1 MSSGVHRK
9 RLACV
14 ECTRRK
20 VKCDKILPCRNC
32 ARKGTSCTRP
42 RDRSSPVS
50 SIEQTG
56 RLEEPFTS
64 LTAGALDIIQRLESQ
79 VKQLEAALE
88 ESRGRETQQPTPT
101 VRSTS
106 TPRLPTICSPAAVET
121 SKLDPEDS
129 TGEVEDAAT
138 ILEFLAWG
146 RRKDP
151 TYHDAIIQNSKAAH
165 SPGDVTVEDE
175 VDYTRSP
182 GYMPSSVYQMLL
194 PTQPKVLQLVTYH
207 MNCLLW
213 YHGAL
218 HATTF
223 MQELN
228 EFYDEHHGQIDA
240 QGVNLQWIALLF
252 AILTGSMTCAPRSVA
267 QGWGFHSE
275 EQETLSKRWLKA
287 TTTCLQQAEYMA
299 YHSIYS
305 VQAVATLT
313 ISAHMLGYSNGL
325 SVLLA
330 SAVRIAQGLGL
341 HQLGEEDE
349 TNQITEGVVT
359 RELGRRVWC
368 QLCIQDWF
376 SIPFTESYLLHQGF
390 TTSKPLN
397 SDDDMTI
404 LPEHT
409 PTATSYSR
417 LFYDIA
423 ALMPN
428 LQDAI
433 AASNTP
439 YTKYE
444 QVLKYDRKMR
454 TLATKHLPYYLQ
466 NVPLDPS
473 WPCYVPW
480 ARRSLAISSA
490 HKVIMIHR
498 KFLSASFS
506 NPMFE
511 FTRKTCVAASRTIIK
526 EQMEAVRD
534 GGPVL
539 WIHQAFSVTAS
550 IILCLDLFHQ
560 TGPERES
567 SEHRRLIDGGIEIL
581 SQCQSDMIAKR
592 GVSLLK
598 AMLADEQGKTS
609 ERRLISG
616 MHGRRDTCNDMPVTQ
631 RSKYLSIPAIIRN
644 FYQQDHAPLIQKSRR
659 TSETSDVGRWPELI
673 RDEPVATP
681 GVDFLASLG
690 LECVGGLDEILN
702 MAADYMN

>member
-1 MSSGVHRK
+1 
-9 RLACV
+9 
-14 ECTRRK
+14 
-20 VKCDKILPCRNC
+20 
-32 ARKGTSCTRP
+32 
-42 RDRSSPVS
+42 
-50 SIEQTG
+50 
-56 RLEEPFTS
+56 
-64 LTAGALDIIQRLESQ
+64 

-88 ESRGRETQQPTPT
+88 ESKTRDIQQPTPT
-101 VRSTS
+101 LRSTV
-106 TPRLPTICSPAAVET
+106 TPTVPTTPSPREAQALTLE
-121 SKLDPEDS
+121 PEDS

-151 TYHDAIIQNSKAAH
+151 TYQDAIIQNSKPDH

-175 VDYTRSP
+175 VDNANSP
-182 GYMPSSVYQMLL
+182 GYIPSSICQMLL
-194 PTQPKVLQLVTYH
+194 PTQSKVHQLVKYH
-207 MNCLLW
+207 MDCLLW

-218 HATTF
+218 HAATF

-228 EFYDEHHGQIDA
+228 EFYDEHNGHIDA
-240 QGVNLQWIALLF
+240 PGVNLQWVALLF

-267 QGWGFHSE
+267 QSWGFHSE

-287 TTTCLQQAEYMA
+287 TKTCLEQAEYMA

-305 VQAVATLT
+305 VQAIASLT

-341 HQLGEEDE
+341 HRLAEEKE
-349 TNQITEGVVT
+349 TNQTT
-359 RELGRRVWC
+359 RTLINREIGRRVWC

-376 SIPFTESYLLHQGF
+376 SIPFTESYLLHHQGF
-390 TTSKPLN
+390 TTPKPQN
-397 SDDDMTI
+397 SDDDMTTI
-404 LPEHT
+404 PDHT
-409 PTATSYSR
+409 PTVTSYSR
-417 LFYDIA
+417 LFYEIA

-433 AASNTP
+433 SASNTP

-466 NVPLDPS
+466 NVPLDSS

-506 NPMFE
+506 NSMFE

-550 IILCLDLFHQ
+550 VSTLFHF
-560 TGPERES
+560 
-567 SEHRRLIDGGIEIL
+567 LW
-581 SQCQSDMIAKR
+581 
-592 GVSLLK
+592 V
-598 AMLADEQGKTS
+598 
-609 ERRLISG
+609 
-616 MHGRRDTCNDMPVTQ
+616 
-631 RSKYLSIPAIIRN
+631 
-644 FYQQDHAPLIQKSRR
+644 
-659 TSETSDVGRWPELI
+659 
-673 RDEPVATP
+673 VA
-681 GVDFLASLG
+681 
-690 LECVGGLDEILN
+690 
-702 MAADYMN
+702 